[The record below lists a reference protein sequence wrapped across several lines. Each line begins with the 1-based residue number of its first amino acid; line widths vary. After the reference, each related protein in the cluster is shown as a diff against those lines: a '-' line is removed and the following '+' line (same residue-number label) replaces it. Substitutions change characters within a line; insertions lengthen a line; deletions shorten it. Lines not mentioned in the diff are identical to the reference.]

1 MRASKVFAGVV
12 TGIFSGGMAAAVQ
25 AGDVLEK
32 ADLAYGEYLSGECVT
47 CHRADGADEGIPSI
61 TGLDAEGFASIM
73 HAYRDKD
80 LDNKV
85 MQMIAGRLDAEQIAS
100 LAVYFASLP
109 AAE

>member
-1 MRASKVFAGVV
+1 MRASRVFAAVV
-12 TGIFSGGMAAAVQ
+12 AGAFASSMAVTVQ
-25 AGDVLEK
+25 AEDLLEK
-32 ADLAYGEYLSGECVT
+32 ADMAYGEYLSGECVT

-73 HAYRDKD
+73 HAYRNKD